1 VSLRL
6 RIHPEA
12 LDELEADAL
21 WYDERDPELGYGLF
35 DEATRAATEAA
46 EAPLMWQLFP
56 GVPPELEVRRRVL
69 RRFPYV
75 LAFKVYGEELV
86 VIAVAHARRRP
97 GYWLHRV

>member
-6 RIHPEA
+6 EIHPEA
-12 LDELEADAL
+12 LAELEADAL
-21 WYDERDPELGYGLF
+21 WYEERDPELGYGLV
-35 DEATRAATEAA
+35 DEVSRAALDAA
-46 EAPLMWQLFP
+46 EAPRMWQLFP

-75 LAFKVYGEELV
+75 LAFKVYGDELV

-97 GYWLHRV
+97 GYWLHRL

>member
-1 VSLRL
+1 
-6 RIHPEA
+6 
-12 LDELEADAL
+12 
-21 WYDERDPELGYGLF
+21 
-35 DEATRAATEAA
+35 
-46 EAPLMWQLFP
+46 MWQLFP